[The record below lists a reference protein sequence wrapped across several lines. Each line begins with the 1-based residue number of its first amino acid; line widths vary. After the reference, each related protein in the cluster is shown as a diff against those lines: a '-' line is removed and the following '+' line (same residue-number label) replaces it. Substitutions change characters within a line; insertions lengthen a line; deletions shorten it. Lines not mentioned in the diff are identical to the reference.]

1 MAVGIYGG
9 TFDPVHNGH
18 LITAQSVLEKRKLEK
33 IIFIPAYISPLKT
46 DREHT
51 ESKHRLKMV
60 ELAIEDN
67 SNFIATDIELK
78 RKNVSYTIDTL
89 KELKKSYDDI
99 ELIIGYDNLI
109 VFHKW
114 YKPDKILEL
123 CKLLVLHRE
132 VDKEP
137 EKKNIYFDKAIL
149 LDTPTI
155 DISSTD
161 IRLRLA
167 NDLPID
173 ELVPLKVKEY
183 IYKNRIYK

>member
-9 TFDPVHNGH
+9 TFDPIHNGH
-18 LITAQSVLEKRKLEK
+18 LITAQAVLEKRNLEK

-46 DREHT
+46 EKKHT
-51 ESKHRLKMV
+51 ASQHRLAML
-60 ELAIEDN
+60 ELALEDTP
-67 SNFIATDIELK
+67 SFILSDIELK

-89 KELKKSYDDI
+89 KEFKKSYDNI

-123 CKLLVLHRE
+123 CKLVVLHRE

-137 EKKNIYFDKAIL
+137 EKKNIYFDKAEL
-149 LDTPTI
+149 LDTPLV
-155 DISSTD
+155 DISSTE

-167 NDLPID
+167 NNLPID
-173 ELVPLKVKEY
+173 DLVPLKVKEY
-183 IYKNRIYK
+183 IYKNGLYK

>member
-9 TFDPVHNGH
+9 AFDPIHNGH
-18 LITAQSVLEKRKLEK
+18 LITVQSVFEKRNLKK
-33 IIFIPAYISPLKT
+33 IIFVPAYISPLKT
-46 DREHT
+46 DQKHA

-60 ELAIEDN
+60 ELAIEDKPE
-67 SNFIATDIELK
+67 FISTDIELK
-78 RKNVSYTIDTL
+78 RKDVSYTIDTL
-89 KELKKSYDDI
+89 KEFKKSYDDI
-99 ELIIGYDNLI
+99 ELIIGYDNLV

-123 CKLLVLHRE
+123 CKLVVLRRE
-132 VDKEP
+132 VDEEPKE
-137 EKKNIYFDKAIL
+137 KNKYYNKAEL

-155 DISSTD
+155 NISSTD

-173 ELVPLKVKEY
+173 DLVPLKVKEY
-183 IYKNRIYK
+183 IYKNGLYK